1 MAVHSAVFSAS
12 TFPHTSV
19 SGTTTWI
26 PWTRILAIGEAA
38 AEAVGLKGEYPK
50 DCAMDFVVSIT
61 SAPMGREDLSE
72 ERLKEKAAK
81 FARNMALRLR
91 RHHQRVTSLEEVT
104 EEGNTHAIPE
114 PVSREPGPEELLQS
128 ADFLSRLLTP
138 LGNFSPAQQH
148 LFVER
153 ILRLKRLVDLAEE
166 TGRSANALAQSI
178 SNIIKRLRDMLE
190 ENGIDIEEIND
201 RLSQLH
207 RRHRI

>member
-12 TFPHTSV
+12 TFAHTPI

-26 PWTRILAIGEAA
+26 PWTRILEIGQAA
-38 AEAVGLKGEYPK
+38 AVAIGLKGEYLK

-61 SAPMGREDLSE
+61 SASTGREDLSE
-72 ERLKEKAAK
+72 ETLKEKAAK

-91 RHHQRVTSLEEVT
+91 RHNQRVTSLDEVT
-104 EEGNTHAIPE
+104 EEGNAHAIPE
-114 PVSREPGPEELLQS
+114 PVSREPGPVELLQS
-128 ADFLSRLLTP
+128 ADFLSRLLAP
-138 LGNFSPAQQH
+138 LGNFGPAQQH

-178 SNIIKRLRDMLE
+178 SNILKRLRDMLA
-190 ENGIDIEEIND
+190 ENGIDMEEIND

-207 RRHRI
+207 RRHGI